1 MAGIVITGTDTDG
14 IVLSD
19 PATDDPATVA
29 ATGYITNQTATHDYD
44 AIYGAPGYSWTVAS
58 QLNIDG
64 RLVEWKEGGNS
75 SGGDS

>member
-44 AIYGAPGYSWTVAS
+44 AIYGAPGYSWTVAN
-58 QLNIDG
+58 LGTIPDG
-64 RLVEWKEGGNS
+64 LRGMSPSTSRVEAVW
-75 SGGDS
+75 